1 MSIVK
6 TGIPGPSPADLARGM
21 LQQEKDFD
29 PAHIRPSGVGMC
41 LKAQVLN
48 ILSVLYP
55 EEYVPDK
62 PDGKDSLIGAAV
74 LGDMHEERRVWGWRR
89 AYGGEIITQYDLR
102 HPELKNVD
110 GTPVTAHPDIFVP
123 ELNLDEE
130 VKSTGAGSVNYL
142 PKESHV
148 DQLLLRLLWWRK
160 YENRVMYGRIT
171 YSFRESLVNPD
182 HPVVFEFVPEGDGY
196 CLGDKCFDLSYM
208 ESLEERLFYVR
219 RCLDTREIPP
229 RHPKAVDQYYYE
241 CYFYSPEL
249 GHLECPW
256 RESCWA
262 EELAYERRPAI
273 QVENIG
279 GLLEEFVA
287 LKEQQQ
293 QADKVSRELKNRC
306 RAIQKR
312 LDSIF
317 DEFGD
322 RIAARGIV
330 LERTLVEVPPRQA
343 EGYSFYRYNVLR

>member
-6 TGIPGPSPADLARGM
+6 TGRPGPSPADLARGM

-130 VKSTGAGSVNYL
+130 VKSTGAGSVN
-142 PKESHV
+142 
-148 DQLLLRLLWWRK
+148 
-160 YENRVMYGRIT
+160 
-171 YSFRESLVNPD
+171 F
-182 HPVVFEFVPEGDGY
+182 
-196 CLGDKCFDLSYM
+196 
-208 ESLEERLFYVR
+208 
-219 RCLDTREIPP
+219 
-229 RHPKAVDQYYYE
+229 
-241 CYFYSPEL
+241 
-249 GHLECPW
+249 
-256 RESCWA
+256 
-262 EELAYERRPAI
+262 
-273 QVENIG
+273 
-279 GLLEEFVA
+279 
-287 LKEQQQ
+287 
-293 QADKVSRELKNRC
+293 
-306 RAIQKR
+306 
-312 LDSIF
+312 
-317 DEFGD
+317 
-322 RIAARGIV
+322 
-330 LERTLVEVPPRQA
+330 
-343 EGYSFYRYNVLR
+343 